1 MSYSA
6 HADWRSYR
14 DARRAARA
22 EWWAHG
28 CGGYFRPVE
37 LVAMILGFIFFFP
50 IGLAILFWRLV
61 GRPDL
66 LAPMRAWMAGQHG
79 GATAASSAAGSAT
92 PGGTWGGPRS
102 AWSGSGAWG
111 CGPGRSRDGLWADS
125 GNAAFEEYKAHELAR
140 LEEERRRLAE
150 EQKAFAEFLDEL
162 RRAKDREEFDRFMAS
177 RRSAGTPPP
186 PNGPAAGPAQPE
198 PPPAA

>member
-1 MSYSA
+1 MSYTA
-6 HADWRSYR
+6 HADWRAYR

-28 CGGYFRPVE
+28 CGGFFRPVE

-66 LAPMRAWMAGQHG
+66 LAPLREWMAGQRG
-79 GATAASSAAGSAT
+79 AATAASSAAGSTAT
-92 PGGTWGGPRS
+92 GGSAWGGPRS
-102 AWSGSGAWG
+102 VWSGPGAWG
-111 CGPGRSRDGLWADS
+111 CGPSRSRDGLWADS
-125 GNAAFEEYKAHELAR
+125 GNAAFEDYKARELAR

-150 EQKAFAEFLDEL
+150 EQKAFAAFLDEL

-177 RRSAGTPPP
+177 RRAAGTPPP
-186 PNGPAAGPAQPE
+186 NGPTPE